1 MKQLVFVA
9 AAVVAM
15 VCGMV
20 PAAQADEYPSRP
32 IRIIVPFAPGDS
44 IDNTA
49 RVMSERMRDVLGVPV
64 IVQNIAGGGGSIG
77 LAEVVKAPAD
87 GYTLAM
93 ASTGAL
99 TAGPLISE
107 SGFTAD
113 DFLPLAQ
120 LVENPLAIAV
130 AASSPFKT
138 MDDLIQAAKKDNLT
152 YSTPGPTTKQ
162 RISMTQFA
170 KEHGLNLTHI
180 GGQGGNGAVMKAL
193 SGEVDFVFTAA
204 PVYLSL
210 YKGGK
215 LRVLAMGAD
224 ERVAYMPDVPTYKEL
239 GYTAPDNLWFGLL
252 VRKDTPAPVARK
264 LAQAVADAAHAQA
277 TRDIYAKLMFID
289 AYLDGP
295 AFQEV
300 ITQNIANHKVILDE
314 LGLLKK

>member
-1 MKQLVFVA
+1 MKRLTLAAMAVFTLFG
-9 AAVVAM
+9 AAV
-15 VCGMV
+15 CT
-20 PAAQADEYPSRP
+20 AQAEDFPSRP

-49 RVMSERMRDVLGVPV
+49 RVMSERMHEVLGVPV
-64 IVQNIAGGGGSIG
+64 IVQNIAGGGGSTG

-113 DFLPLAQ
+113 DFIPLAQ
-120 LVENPLAIAV
+120 LVENPLAVAV
-130 AASSPFKT
+130 AANSPIKS
-138 MDDLIQAAKKDNLT
+138 MEDLIQAAQKGTLT

-170 KEHGLNLTHI
+170 REHGLNLTHV

-193 SGEVDFVFTAA
+193 SGEVDFVFTAT

-215 LRVLAMGAD
+215 LRVLAVGAD
-224 ERVAYMPDVPTYKEL
+224 ERVPYMPDVPTYKEL
-239 GYTAPDNLWFGLL
+239 GYSAPDNLWFGLI
-252 VRKDTPAPVARK
+252 VRKDTPATVVKK
-264 LAQAVADAAHAQA
+264 LSQAVSEAAHSQT

-300 ITQNIANHKVILDE
+300 ITKNIADHKIILE
-314 LGLLKK
+314 RLGLLKK